1 MQLQIIKTADNFKSL
16 QGPVYVKG
24 GDQHNFNVITE
35 TTDTQKE
42 LVGPVYL
49 CEKNQFNVVTPRAE
63 APKEITG
70 PVYLTEEA
78 RHKYA
83 EFVRKVEGRGRGW
96 TCAHDHTTTNNW
108 RVLLGILVILGS

>member
-1 MQLQIIKTADNFKSL
+1 MLNVPATIPANQIFITLTKKVFNKTAETFKSL

-83 EFVRKVEGRGRGW
+83 EFVRKVEGRGGGW
-96 TCAHDHTTTNNW
+96 A
-108 RVLLGILVILGS
+108 